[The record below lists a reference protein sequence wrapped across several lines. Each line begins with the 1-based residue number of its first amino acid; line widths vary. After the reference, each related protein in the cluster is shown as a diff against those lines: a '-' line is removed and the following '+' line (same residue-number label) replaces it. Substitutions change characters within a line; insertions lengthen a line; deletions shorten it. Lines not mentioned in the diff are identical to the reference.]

1 MKKLA
6 VILAVFA
13 FVLSGM
19 AFATDSRISGLGV
32 PVWMTLDD
40 DSIVFGYVGQLNNYK
55 NLALLELSS
64 AYTGFGGATLDLT
77 GSALGIYAGAPVVN
91 TGLFT
96 NLNNYILTDIP
107 NALKSSASIGTTIRK
122 LNDTTGTPDNQL
134 LALYGL
140 GLEGMNIGIG
150 LGYSASSKSEANKTT
165 YQAKDEISGSQSEID
180 ILLGASLKGDMGID
194 IGISVG
200 LPSST
205 NKVVAQRWVAADQV
219 SKPDN
224 EDLVEASGMDL
235 GIAARAVMGG
245 DLIANLG
252 FGMKSGKVTANFK
265 KDGNNDD
272 DWDDAGTDTKIELS
286 GESSSMNVDL
296 GVAKLLKANNVNV
309 ITGLTLGYSSS
320 TEKGGIV
327 KDKLNSANDQ
337 KGSEVSSSGINVN
350 VNVAAEAKLNETWSA
365 RVGAQKGIFGTSST
379 TSKNLDA
386 STETNSSS
394 DTTSAPVISM
404 GASCVVGNLT
414 IDGVI
419 SQALLFNGP
428 QFIGGGAPGMATKIS
443 AKYNW

>member
-64 AYTGFGGATLDLT
+64 AYTGFGGATFDLG
-77 GSALGIYAGAPVVN
+77 GSALGIYAGNNAVVGAFFSSVSN
-91 TGLFT
+91 FILTKISGTLKST
-96 NLNNYILTDIP
+96 ATIGSNNYTLNNTVG
-107 NALKSSASIGTTIRK
+107 N
-122 LNDTTGTPDNQL
+122 PDNQL

-140 GLEGMNIGIG
+140 GLEGLNIGIG
-150 LGYSASSKSEANKTT
+150 LGYSASSVNEASKTT
-165 YQAKDEISGSQSEID
+165 YVAKDEISGSQSEID

-252 FGMKSGKVTANFK
+252 FGMTSGKITAKLK
-265 KDGNNDD
+265 KDNNDND
-272 DWDDAGTDTKIELS
+272 NWTDTGDVNGEIS
-286 GESSSMNVDL
+286 GETSSMSVGL
-296 GVAKLLKANNVNV
+296 GVAKLLKANNIN
-309 ITGLTLGYSSS
+309 IISGLNLAYSNS
-320 TEKGGIV
+320 TDKSGKI
-327 KDKLNSANDQ
+327 KDNINSNNDK
-337 KGSEVSSSGINVN
+337 KGSETTTSGISINAN
-350 VNVAAEAKLNETWSA
+350 IAAEAKLNETWSA

-379 TSKNLDA
+379 TSKDLDKL
-386 STETNSSS
+386 TETNSSS

-419 SQALLFNGP
+419 EQALLFDGP
-428 QFIGGGAPGMATKIS
+428 YFIGGNANGMASKIS
-443 AKYNW
+443 VKYNW